1 MTPLILALSLATQSA
16 SNFCEKHLIAH
27 EPGQYRDA
35 TVDQLVGV
43 YWMFKNQGHRSEPLL
58 GEIWERLEGDDLSD
72 EDREILV
79 KTLGNEE

>member
-1 MTPLILALSLATQSA
+1 MTPLILALAIAAQSVP
-16 SNFCEKHLIAH
+16 SFCEKHLISH
-27 EPGQYRDA
+27 EPDQYRDC

-43 YWMFKNQGHRSEPLL
+43 YWMFKNQGYRSTPLL
-58 GEIWERLEGDDLSD
+58 SEIWERLDGDDLSD